1 MRKKHREGRFVA
13 SGSDVLLEEKALEN
27 RARMSL
33 PSAIETSFHCFR
45 GLGCP
50 CSVCCRL
57 PDRHIP
63 NSGVHRQHVGGFDVI
78 ERIDRTGE
86 MLQQAEARAAMLG
99 IVPPYLRSDFR
110 TQGDSSDSID
120 LPPLAASS

>member
-1 MRKKHREGRFVA
+1 MVE
-13 SGSDVLLEEKALEN
+13 
-27 RARMSL
+27 
-33 PSAIETSFHCFR
+33 
-45 GLGCP
+45 LGCLAGMGSAERSSGQLSFGEGSHRAVVNELARDFERP
-50 CSVCCRL
+50 TAVRRL
-57 PDRHIP
+57 PDRHIS
-63 NSGVHRQHVGGFDVI
+63 NSGVHRQHISGFDVI
-78 ERIDRTGE
+78 ERLDRTGE